1 MIPKRAVLGAL
12 AAAAMFAAA
21 GPGAVAGETAAAP
34 PPTVVDIRNFQFQPA
49 TLTVTAGTTV
59 MWKNDDGSP
68 HSVAAQTGAFRSE
81 PLDTND
87 SYSFTFAKPGTYVYG
102 CTFHPMMLGK
112 IVVEPKGGAS

>member
-1 MIPKRAVLGAL
+1 MIPKPAVLAAL
-12 AAAAMFAAA
+12 AAAAMFAA
-21 GPGAVAGETAAAP
+21 GPAAAASP
-34 PPTVVDIRNFQFQPA
+34 AVVDIRDFQFQPA
-49 TLTVTAGTTV
+49 TLTVAAGTTV

-68 HSVAAQTGAFRSE
+68 HSVAAQSGAFRSA

-87 SYSFTFAKPGTYVYG
+87 SYSFTFAKPGTYVYR